1 MKPLHID
8 PATIESQI
16 GNKLNAA
23 RILGMG
29 TSDVIAD
36 LEGHLHQAFFQWL
49 HEFTSE
55 LYDRIEQGDS
65 FALKEEHLVNEN
77 GSKRVTIVKRK

>member
-8 PATIESQI
+8 PIAIESQI
-16 GNKLNAA
+16 GEKLNAA
-23 RILGMG
+23 RILDMG
-29 TSDVIAD
+29 ASDVIAD

-55 LYDRIEQGDS
+55 LYDRIEAGDT
-65 FALKEEHLVNEN
+65 FETQEPKPV
-77 GSKRVTIVKRK
+77 GKKDKVTVQLRKKG